1 MKKILIT
8 GSNGQLANRFITKY
22 QSKFDILALNRNQL
36 DITNNRQV
44 NKIKMEF
51 DPDIIL
57 NCAAFT
63 NVDEAEKNF
72 TLANQINSDA
82 IKNLLENFNGL
93 FIYISTDYVFNG
105 ENGPYTI
112 YDTVSP
118 INKYGLS
125 KLNGEILTARNSDN
139 YIIIRANVIFDINSK
154 ASFLSWVLDSIQS
167 QNEIKVVND
176 QIGNPLST
184 VDLADFIF
192 QSISNNYN
200 GTFHVG
206 SKDYKSR
213 FEFAQLIAEIWRFDK
228 NLILP
233 ISTLELK
240 NKVESY
246 IAPRPLKS
254 GLFVSQEFNA
264 ISLEESILKIKKL

>member
-139 YIIIRANVIFDINSK
+139 YIILRANVIFDINSR
-154 ASFLSWVLDSIQS
+154 ASFLSWVLNSIKS
-167 QNEIKVVND
+167 QNEISVVND

-254 GLFVSQEFNA
+254 GLFVSQEFKA
-264 ISLEESILKIKKL
+264 ISLEESILKIKTL

>member
-36 DITNNRQV
+36 DITNNRRV

-139 YIIIRANVIFDINSK
+139 YIIIRANVIFDINSR
-154 ASFLSWVLDSIQS
+154 ASFLSWVLNSIQS

-264 ISLEESILKIKKL
+264 ISLEESILKIKTL

>member
-139 YIIIRANVIFDINSK
+139 YIIIRANVIFDINSR
-154 ASFLSWVLDSIQS
+154 ASFLSWVLNSIQS

-264 ISLEESILKIKKL
+264 ISLEESILKIKTL

>member
-8 GSNGQLANRFITKY
+8 GSNGQLANRFIKNY
-22 QSKFDILALNRNQL
+22 QSKFNILALNRNQL

-105 ENGPYTI
+105 ENGPYKI

-139 YIIIRANVIFDINSK
+139 YIIIRANVIFDINSR
-154 ASFLSWVLDSIQS
+154 ASFLSWVLNSIKS
-167 QNEIKVVND
+167 QNEISVVND

-213 FEFAQLIAEIWRFDK
+213 FEFAQLIAEIWRVDK

-254 GLFVSQEFNA
+254 GLFVSQEFKA
-264 ISLEESILKIKKL
+264 ISLEESILKIKTI

>member
-192 QSISNNYN
+192 QSILNNYN

-264 ISLEESILKIKKL
+264 ISLEESILKIKTL

>member
-264 ISLEESILKIKKL
+264 ISLEESILKIKTL